1 MEKELT
7 PEDLESIRKKMEN
20 MPLDPKDRGSW
31 KLTEVPDEL
40 KIYVHKIM
48 QDLQNPPAYC
58 QFHHSIETKTTKE
71 SHGEHPCSLISA
83 ALIRGNIFIF

>member
-7 PEDLESIRKKMEN
+7 PEDLKSIRKKMEN

-40 KIYVHKIM
+40 KIY
-48 QDLQNPPAYC
+48 A
-58 QFHHSIETKTTKE
+58 
-71 SHGEHPCSLISA
+71 
-83 ALIRGNIFIF
+83 